1 MPKRAVI
8 AGCGVAGPA
17 LALFLQRIG
26 WQPVI
31 CEAAAEPDD
40 YAGLF
45 LNIATNGLAVLDDLG
60 LSERVLADAH
70 ACPHMV
76 MWSGRGKRLGKIP
89 NGPAGAPERGSAVVR
104 RAELHKALEQLP
116 LLRWGVV
123 PEPQRY

>member
-1 MPKRAVI
+1 MIAYHTLRVSRVSVRGRPAIRSQRGGVMPKRVVI

-40 YAGLF
+40 HGGLF
-45 LNIATNGLAVLDDLG
+45 LNVATNGLAVLDDLG

-76 MWSGRGKRLGKIP
+76 MWSGRGKRLGKVP
-89 NGPAGAPERGSAVVR
+89 NAPAGAP
-104 RAELHKALEQLP
+104 
-116 LLRWGVV
+116 
-123 PEPQRY
+123 